1 MNATGLESGSAPSR
15 RWHDLDALRGFA
27 MLLGIGLHAALAF
40 IPSFW
45 PVQDRTAST
54 DGWFDEFLVGVHAF
68 RMPLFFL
75 LSGFFTAMLWRR
87 RGLAALV
94 SHRARRV
101 ALPLLVGLVTIIPAM
116 DWVSERAAERGIA
129 DYATAAAEK
138 GDIWLPIWLGQH
150 DAIAVSVA
158 NGADVDER
166 SETRDTPLHLAA
178 FLDQPE
184 ATKSLLDLG
193 ADYRLRNKDDADPLT
208 VAIWIG
214 SDSVADQ
221 LVAAGAA
228 DRRDVGEQWSDLA
241 WFGSGAEFRQM
252 ILEPAVEDDTG
263 LESWIDQFHHLWFL
277 WFLCWM
283 VAGFVVVAP
292 AVESLGQSITS
303 VRARRRLLW
312 LAFPL
317 TLLLQYRMEGV
328 AGEPAFGPDTSTG
341 LWPALH
347 VILYYAVFFGYGAA
361 LYGARTDDDEPLVD
375 RLGRHWMLVLP
386 VTVLLVF
393 PLALLTTN
401 EWADRDAG
409 VVLQAVFCWGM
420 VFGLIGLFR
429 RLLAKPR
436 AWVRW
441 LSDSSYWMY
450 LAHLPLV
457 ILAQDLTRS
466 WDLPATAKFLM
477 VCWTVTAVLFV
488 AYRWVVRPSPIGW
501 MLNGRLP
508 RAVPDPNAPTSA
520 VAPAPTG
527 G

>member
-221 LVAAGAA
+221 LVAAGATW
-228 DRRDVGEQWSDLA
+228 D
-241 WFGSGAEFRQM
+241 GSA
-252 ILEPAVEDDTG
+252 A
-263 LESWIDQFHHLWFL
+263 
-277 WFLCWM
+277 
-283 VAGFVVVAP
+283 AP
-292 AVESLGQSITS
+292 NS
-303 VRARRRLLW
+303 
-312 LAFPL
+312 
-317 TLLLQYRMEGV
+317 
-328 AGEPAFGPDTSTG
+328 
-341 LWPALH
+341 
-347 VILYYAVFFGYGAA
+347 
-361 LYGARTDDDEPLVD
+361 
-375 RLGRHWMLVLP
+375 GR
-386 VTVLLVF
+386 
-393 PLALLTTN
+393 
-401 EWADRDAG
+401 
-409 VVLQAVFCWGM
+409 
-420 VFGLIGLFR
+420 
-429 RLLAKPR
+429 
-436 AWVRW
+436 
-441 LSDSSYWMY
+441 
-450 LAHLPLV
+450 
-457 ILAQDLTRS
+457 
-466 WDLPATAKFLM
+466 
-477 VCWTVTAVLFV
+477 
-488 AYRWVVRPSPIGW
+488 
-501 MLNGRLP
+501 
-508 RAVPDPNAPTSA
+508 
-520 VAPAPTG
+520 
-527 G
+527 